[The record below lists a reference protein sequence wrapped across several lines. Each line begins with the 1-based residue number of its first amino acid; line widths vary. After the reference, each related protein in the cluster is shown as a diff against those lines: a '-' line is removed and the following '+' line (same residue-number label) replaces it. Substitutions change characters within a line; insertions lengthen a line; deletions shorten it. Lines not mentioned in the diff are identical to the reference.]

1 MTKLRE
7 IAGIITGII
16 TLVLATQEI
25 LNLIEIANV
34 SGITEA
40 NPIKLAL
47 ILLVGVIFTA
57 LCVASSIEQIFV
69 ISFFTMGVIC
79 ICHEIYFGIICW
91 IVEEDIWGDIT
102 NTAYG
107 WIRIVAGLVIGGI
120 SIWFGW
126 FIEVFRRG

>member
-1 MTKLRE
+1 MKTLRE

-16 TLVLATQEI
+16 TLVLTVQEI

-57 LCVASSIEQIFV
+57 LCVASSIEQTFV

-91 IVEEDIWGDIT
+91 TIETDIWGDIT
-102 NTAYG
+102 NTTYG
-107 WIRIVAGLVIGGI
+107 WIRIVAGLVLGGI

-126 FIEVFRRG
+126 FIEVYRRG